1 MNLAINK
8 YQSVAKRSTE
18 MEMSRW
24 YSCLL
29 TIPTSGAAATRTEE
43 SSQMRRSRAFEHE
56 RMLCPNDGAAVIVA

>member
-8 YQSVAKRSTE
+8 YQSVAKRST
-18 MEMSRW
+18 EMSRW